1 VNETREPANKT
12 DQFSNGQHKTFYYI
26 FDIGII

>member
-12 DQFSNGQHKTFYYI
+12 DQFSKLSTQNVLLYF
-26 FDIGII
+26 